1 VKNHGSLE
9 YDDFDYEQVLT
20 DLIAARE
27 ELLQLGQAMEEQ
39 ENIEFALSM
48 VYACLSIVVIS

>member
-1 VKNHGSLE
+1 VTNHGSLE

-48 VYACLSIVVIS
+48 VCEMFIYCCY